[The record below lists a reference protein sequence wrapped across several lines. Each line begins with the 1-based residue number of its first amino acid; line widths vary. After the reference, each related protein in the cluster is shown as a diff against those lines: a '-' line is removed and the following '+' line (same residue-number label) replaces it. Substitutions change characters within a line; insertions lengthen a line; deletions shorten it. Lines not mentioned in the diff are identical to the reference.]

1 MDKKQYIKDVSD
13 FIDYFAKLILKD
25 GKLILIDGE
34 QFHHQFQLPAQSKN
48 NNQVHNQTGIYEGFE
63 EFLETDRKLTFNSL
77 EDAYKRYW
85 WNKKNYKENKKI
97 LDELKNKIKAFHN
110 KKDKD
115 PDQCYELIKEV
126 FKWGGVWH
134 VNKKGVS
141 KVENKDHLIKLE
153 DAIKEMNSQNPD
165 LDVFDKERSRM
176 NAGYTKYY
184 SLACKD
190 VIIYDGR
197 VGAALGLIA
206 RKFCEDRNKNKVPS
220 ELNFRWG
227 PARNSEL
234 NRDPSESN
242 YKFIKFNANDR
253 KHAESNIRANWIIV
267 EALERAKSEKPD
279 ITWASDKE
287 IDIRMIEAA
296 LFTIGYSL

>member
-1 MDKKQYIKDVSD
+1 MNKTYYLNTPVVRE
-13 FIDYFAKLILKD
+13 FINYFS
-25 GKLILIDGE
+25 GLIDGKSIN
-34 QFHHQFQLPAQSKN
+34 HQYVIRDTKLPDGYKEDHCEKDGSLKIDN
-48 NNQVHNQTGIYEGFE
+48 
-63 EFLETDRKLTFNSL
+63 L
-77 EDAYKRYW
+77 EDAFKKYW
-85 WNKKNYKENKKI
+85 WKSKDYYQNKAK
-97 LDELKNKIKAFHN
+97 LDQLEKDIKDFHN
-110 KKDKD
+110 KEDKD

-134 VNKKGVS
+134 VNKKGVG

-197 VGAALGLIA
+197 VGAALGLTA
-206 RKFCEDRNKNKVPS
+206 RKFCEDSGERNKDKVPS

-227 PARNSEL
+227 PARNSEV

-253 KHAESNIRANWIIV
+253 EHAESNIRANWIIA
-267 EALERAKSEKPD
+267 EAMDRAKNKNWGSEK
-279 ITWASDKE
+279 IEMRK
-287 IDIRMIEAA
+287 IEAA
-296 LFTIGYSL
+296 LFILGYSL

>member
-1 MDKKQYIKDVSD
+1 MNKEQYIKEVSD
-13 FIDYFAKLILKD
+13 FIGYFAKLINK
-25 GKLILIDGE
+25 KK
-34 QFHHQFQLPAQSKN
+34 FHHEFQLPAQSKN

-115 PDQCYELIKEV
+115 PYQCYELIKEV

-184 SLACKD
+184 SL
-190 VIIYDGR
+190 
-197 VGAALGLIA
+197 
-206 RKFCEDRNKNKVPS
+206 
-220 ELNFRWG
+220 
-227 PARNSEL
+227 
-234 NRDPSESN
+234 
-242 YKFIKFNANDR
+242 
-253 KHAESNIRANWIIV
+253 
-267 EALERAKSEKPD
+267 
-279 ITWASDKE
+279 
-287 IDIRMIEAA
+287 
-296 LFTIGYSL
+296 

>member
-1 MDKKQYIKDVSD
+1 MMDKKRYIEEVSD
-13 FIDYFAKLILKD
+13 FIDYFEKLINK
-25 GKLILIDGE
+25 KK
-34 QFHHQFQLPAQSKN
+34 FHHQFQLPAQSKN

-63 EFLETDRKLTFNSL
+63 EILETDRKLTFNSL

-97 LDELKNKIKAFHN
+97 LDELKNKIKVFHN
-110 KKDKD
+110 KEDRD
-115 PDQCYELIKEV
+115 PNECYELVKAV
-126 FKWGGVWH
+126 FDWGGVWKARNEKH
-134 VNKKGVS
+134 VNKIPK
-141 KVENKDHLIKLE
+141 KDLLQQIE
-153 DAIKEMNSQNPD
+153 DGINEMGSQKPN
-165 LDVFDKERSRM
+165 LDVFDKKRSRM

-184 SLACKD
+184 SLACED

-206 RKFCEDRNKNKVPS
+206 RKFCEDRNKDKVPS
-220 ELNFRWG
+220 GLNFRWG
-227 PARNSEL
+227 PAQNSEI
-234 NRDPSESN
+234 NRDPSENN

-267 EALERAKSEKPD
+267 EALKRAKRKKPD
-279 ITWASDKE
+279 ITWAADEE

-296 LFTIGYSL
+296 LFTMGYSL

>member
-1 MDKKQYIKDVSD
+1 MNKTEYLKTPVVHEFINYFSGLIERKSINHQYEIRDTKLPDGYKEDHCKKNDSLK
-13 FIDYFAKLILKD
+13 ID
-25 GKLILIDGE
+25 
-34 QFHHQFQLPAQSKN
+34 N
-48 NNQVHNQTGIYEGFE
+48 
-63 EFLETDRKLTFNSL
+63 L
-77 EDAYKRYW
+77 EDAFKKYW
-85 WNKKNYKENKKI
+85 WKSKDYYQNKTK

-134 VNKKGVS
+134 VNKKGVG
-141 KVENKDHLIKLE
+141 KVKNKDHLIKLE

-197 VGAALGLIA
+197 VGAALGLIT
-206 RKFCEDRNKNKVPS
+206 KEFCKEKDIYRVPS
-220 ELNFRWG
+220 KLNFRWG
-227 PARNSEL
+227 PARNSKL

-253 KHAESNIRANWIIV
+253 EHAESNIRANWIIA
-267 EALERAKSEKPD
+267 EAMDRAKNKNWGSEK
-279 ITWASDKE
+279 IEMRK
-287 IDIRMIEAA
+287 IEAA
-296 LFTIGYSL
+296 LFILGYSL

>member
-1 MDKKQYIKDVSD
+1 MNKTEYLKTPVVHEFINYFSGLIERKSINHQYEIRDT
-13 FIDYFAKLILKD
+13 KLPDGYKEDHCEKD
-25 GKLILIDGE
+25 GSLKID
-34 QFHHQFQLPAQSKN
+34 N
-48 NNQVHNQTGIYEGFE
+48 
-63 EFLETDRKLTFNSL
+63 L
-77 EDAYKRYW
+77 EDAFKKYW
-85 WNKKNYKENKKI
+85 WKSKDYYQNKTK
-97 LDELKNKIKAFHN
+97 LDQLEKDIKDFHN
-110 KKDKD
+110 KEDKD
-115 PDQCYELIKEV
+115 PNQCYELIKEV

-134 VNKKGVS
+134 VNKKGVG
-141 KVENKDHLIKLE
+141 KVKNKDHLIKLE

-197 VGAALGLIA
+197 VGAALGLIT
-206 RKFCEDRNKNKVPS
+206 KEFCKEKDIYRVPS

-227 PARNSEL
+227 PARNSEV

-253 KHAESNIRANWIIV
+253 EHAESNIRANWIIV
-267 EALERAKSEKPD
+267 EALERAKRKKPD

-296 LFTIGYSL
+296 LFIIGYSL

>member
-1 MDKKQYIKDVSD
+1 MNKTGYLKTPIVHEFINYFSGLIEGKSINHQYEIRDT
-13 FIDYFAKLILKD
+13 KLPDGYKEDHCEKD
-25 GKLILIDGE
+25 GSLKID
-34 QFHHQFQLPAQSKN
+34 N
-48 NNQVHNQTGIYEGFE
+48 
-63 EFLETDRKLTFNSL
+63 L
-77 EDAYKRYW
+77 EDAFKKYW
-85 WNKKNYKENKKI
+85 WKSKDYYQNKTK
-97 LDELKNKIKAFHN
+97 LDQLEKDIKDFHN
-110 KKDKD
+110 KEDKD

-134 VNKKGVS
+134 VNKRGVG

-206 RKFCEDRNKNKVPS
+206 RKFCEDSEEKNKDKVPP

-227 PARNSEL
+227 PARNSKV

-253 KHAESNIRANWIIV
+253 EHAESNIRANWIIV
-267 EALERAKSEKPD
+267 EALERTKRIKPD
-279 ITWASDKE
+279 ITWTSHKE

>member
-1 MDKKQYIKDVSD
+1 MIRDT
-13 FIDYFAKLILKD
+13 KLPDGYKENHCEKD
-25 GKLILIDGE
+25 GSLKID
-34 QFHHQFQLPAQSKN
+34 N
-48 NNQVHNQTGIYEGFE
+48 
-63 EFLETDRKLTFNSL
+63 L
-77 EDAYKRYW
+77 EDAFKKYW
-85 WNKKNYKENKKI
+85 WKSKDYYQNKAK
-97 LDELKNKIKAFHN
+97 LDQLEKDIKDFHN
-110 KKDKD
+110 KEDKD

-134 VNKKGVS
+134 VNKKGVG

-220 ELNFRWG
+220 GLNFRWG

-267 EALERAKSEKPD
+267 EALERAKREKPD